1 MKEKSVAVFREL
13 IETATVSGFELPGQR
28 LLAGFVKPCADAVS
42 LDVQGNLHAVLNE
55 GAPVRVMLDG
65 HCDEIGLMVQHID
78 DEGFLYMNT
87 VGGVNL
93 QLLPGERICIRG
105 KQGTVKGVV
114 GAKAIHLMTPKERES
129 PVQSISSLWV
139 DIGAASRKE
148 ALETVGIGAPA
159 VAEAGWRE
167 LMNGLVSARAMDD
180 RVGAFIVME
189 AMRRLKGKKL
199 NVAVHA
205 VSSTQEE
212 LGLRGARTAAY
223 GINPHAGIAVDVT
236 FASDDPGKEEKKVG
250 RIKLGG
256 GPVLS
261 CGPIYNAAL
270 NARIEKAAKKAKIA
284 LQEQASARGDSTNA
298 FSIYMSRSGAAAS
311 LLSVPLR
318 YMHTPVET
326 LSLSD
331 VDQTA
336 ELIAQAV
343 LSLKGD
349 EVFTPML

>member
-1 MKEKSVAVFREL
+1 
-13 IETATVSGFELPGQR
+13 
-28 LLAGFVKPCADAVS
+28 
-42 LDVQGNLHAVLNE
+42 
-55 GAPVRVMLDG
+55 
-65 HCDEIGLMVQHID
+65 
-78 DEGFLYMNT
+78 
-87 VGGVNL
+87 
-93 QLLPGERICIRG
+93 
-105 KQGTVKGVV
+105 
-114 GAKAIHLMTPKERES
+114 
-129 PVQSISSLWV
+129 VQSISSLWV

-261 CGPIYNAAL
+261 GGPIYNAAL